1 MKWITRAH
9 VHVDRV
15 ACPWLIKRF
24 VDSEAEFSFVAKSLV
39 AEEGA
44 RLGAIPFDA
53 PGAELDHRDGHC
65 SFVTILEK
73 YALSD
78 PALRRLGEAVNAA
91 DTDRLD
97 SDPYAPGLEAI
108 AKGYSI
114 LHPDDHDNLE
124 RQFAVYD
131 ALYAFFKLEAARE

>member
-24 VDSEAEFSFVAKSLV
+24 VDSEAEFFFVAKTLV
-39 AEEGA
+39 EEEGA

-53 PGAELDHRDGHC
+53 PGAELGHHDGHS
-65 SFVTILEK
+65 SFVTILKK

-78 PALRRLGEAVNAA
+78 PALRRLGEAVDAA

-108 AKGYSI
+108 AKGFS
-114 LHPDDHDNLE
+114 LMHPDDRDNLE
-124 RQFAVYD
+124 LQFAVYD
-131 ALYAFFKLEAARE
+131 ALYAFLRLETARE